1 MLEPSATCCSP
12 AQHAAAQRNMV
23 ATQRNMLQPSTT
35 CLQPGVSATSSCNY
49 IEQHLATP
57 ILVRRAC
64 SARASRAELD
74 AARDAKQSLS
84 AHLGNPPPP
93 FSHIC
98 ALNPKPITPFTSIH
112 RKARL
117 PSRIIGRPP
126 PTGRASPIG
135 RALAARRAAPR
146 GRAAVRSDGYAVARS
161 CRDGRRR
168 RERARAR
175 AARARRRWPRGR
187 AAVMARLPPPRAAP
201 RRAVAPRE
209 KMRAPFHVAAG
220 WWGITCGGRDG
231 PLFSCCNMVCSVAT
245 TGWSPSPTVLCPI

>member
-1 MLEPSATCCSP
+1 
-12 AQHAAAQRNMV
+12 MV
-23 ATQRNMLQPSTT
+23 AIQRNMLHPSTT

-135 RALAARRAAPR
+135 RASRHDELRWAAAMPSGLTATPWRAA
-146 GRAAVRSDGYAVARS
+146 AATDAAAASE
-161 CRDGRRR
+161 
-168 RERARAR
+168 RERAQLVR
-175 AARARRRWPRGR
+175 AA
-187 AAVMARLPPPRAAP
+187 
-201 RRAVAPRE
+201 
-209 KMRAPFHVAAG
+209 
-220 WWGITCGGRDG
+220 DG
-231 PLFSCCNMVCSVAT
+231 LEDE
-245 TGWSPSPTVLCPI
+245 LR